1 MSAED
6 KEWLQAAMKQ
16 YTFDDAD
23 KMQDIVKKLQE
34 DLESGFTKIC
44 KDGSDFTETAD
55 LVDQLQE
62 VCEMHER
69 CNLNLC
75 LCGGLNI
82 VL

>member
-1 MSAED
+1 
-6 KEWLQAAMKQ
+6 MKSH
-16 YTFDDAD
+16 TFDDAD
-23 KMQDIVKKLQE
+23 KMTEIVTKLDE
-34 DLESGFTKIC
+34 DLKSGFTKIQ
-44 KDGSDFTETAD
+44 KDGADFSETLD

-69 CNLNLC
+69 CNLNLA